1 MAVRALRQPKLG
13 EHDEFHLTL
22 GAKDENRSVLP
33 EEVRPVVGVVREA
46 VEDAVGMRVLV
57 EVTPMRSRGVIW
69 RDDGVGRMVESH
81 LPIWSVLEGV
91 EDFLHRVLGV
101 VGLGVF
107 DLLTLSFGYPS
118 CAGSRDADNA
128 EL

>member
-1 MAVRALRQPKLG
+1 MAVGTLRQPELG
-13 EHDEFHLTL
+13 EDDQLHLAL
-22 GAKDENRSVLP
+22 GAEDVDWSVLP
-33 EEVRPVVGVVREA
+33 EEVRPVVGIVREA
-46 VEDAVGMRVLV
+46 VEDAMGVRVLV

-81 LPIWSVLEGV
+81 LPVWSVLEGV

-118 CAGSRDADNA
+118 CASSRDADNA